1 MLTIE
6 KVNRLFGLYIKGLNQ
21 TLSDKGVDLCFDL
34 SEDLHDL
41 ENAFY
46 DALGDIDTEIPLE
59 EAMKVITHNKS
70 ELDAGEILPLLDDGD
85 ICDYMEEKDCLVIEV
100 KGMVDQQKIKD
111 FVNEN
116 IYPYCMND
124 GEALK

>member
-1 MLTIE
+1 MLTPE

-34 SEDLHDL
+34 TEDLHDL
-41 ENAFY
+41 ENTFY
-46 DALGDIDTEIPLE
+46 DALGDIDDGISLE
-59 EAMKVITHNKS
+59 EAMKVIEYNKS
-70 ELDAGEILPLLDDGD
+70 ELDADEILPLLDDSD
-85 ICDYMEEKDCLVIEV
+85 ICDYMEQKDCLVIEV
-100 KGMVDQQKIKD
+100 KGMMDQQKIKD

-124 GEALK
+124 RETLK